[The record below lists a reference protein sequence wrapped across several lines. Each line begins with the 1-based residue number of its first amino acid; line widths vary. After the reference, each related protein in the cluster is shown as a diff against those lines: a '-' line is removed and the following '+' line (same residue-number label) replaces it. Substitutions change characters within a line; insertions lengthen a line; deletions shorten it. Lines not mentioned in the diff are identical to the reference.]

1 MNIQDFQTHPF
12 TKYDKDWA
20 LLTAGTKDDF
30 NSMTISWGGM
40 GTIWNKPVAFLFVK
54 PVRHTCEFVARH
66 DEITVSFYDEK
77 YKKAL
82 GVFGSKSGRDTDK
95 PKAAGLTPKPL
106 ANGVTYEEAK
116 ETLICRKLYVQQMD
130 KAAIPEA
137 CQKSFYSMQGETQS
151 HCFVIAEVLE
161 IQES

>member
-54 PVRHTCEFVARH
+54 PVRYTCEFVARH
-66 DEITVSFYDEK
+66 GEITVSFYDEK